1 MQNGDQP
8 SLRNLSKNLLLHKI
22 NQVQTTNNLITDI
35 GNKKLQNIGNNY
47 YIETEHKKSYPTQVL
62 LV

>member
-1 MQNGDQP
+1 MDIEN
-8 SLRNLSKNLLLHKI
+8 KT
-22 NQVQTTNNLITDI
+22 VQS
-35 GNKKLQNIGNNY
+35 IGNNN